1 MGFFK
6 RKDTKSVKRS
16 KIVAQQPKAFEN
28 PNIVD
33 MKSVVKKHPKTSYKL
48 SKTIENRLKKFT
60 KQILARVLIA
70 IYIVIKKCKN
80 NKTSF

>member
-6 RKDTKSVKRS
+6 RKGTKSVKRS

-60 KQILARVLIA
+60 K
-70 IYIVIKKCKN
+70 
-80 NKTSF
+80 

>member
-6 RKDTKSVKRS
+6 RKDTKSVKQS

-33 MKSVVKKHPKTSYKL
+33 MKSVVKKHPKTPYKL

-60 KQILARVLIA
+60 K
-70 IYIVIKKCKN
+70 
-80 NKTSF
+80 